1 MVASLPSFSG
11 SLRLPSFSRGLRP
24 LVSSQPAAA
33 SSIVGPLGT
42 HCDTP
47 YYIYTKGWSLDG
59 FYEEDYLVALFLAEL
74 SESEHRL
81 VGIALAAFGGATV
94 PHNGLDD
101 VAGAAVVEA
110 LRSRTAFA
118 GQSAAPEG
126 SGAAPAR
133 ADVVL
138 HKQSVLHHVR
148 VGPNLL
154 IGIARHVGVGEEAVG
169 VLDIVAARGPRGTVA
184 SGATHF
190 GEQAFAF
197 LP

>member
-1 MVASLPSFSG
+1 M
-11 SLRLPSFSRGLRP
+11 
-24 LVSSQPAAA
+24 
-33 SSIVGPLGT
+33 
-42 HCDTP
+42 
-47 YYIYTKGWSLDG
+47 
-59 FYEEDYLVALFLAEL
+59 VALFLAEL

-94 PHNGLDD
+94 PHDGLYD
-101 VAGAAVVEA
+101 VAGTAVMQAFRTRAALGCQA
-110 LRSRTAFA
+110 T
-118 GQSAAPEG
+118 APEG
-126 SGAAPAR
+126 SGAAPTR

>member
-1 MVASLPSFSG
+1 M
-11 SLRLPSFSRGLRP
+11 
-24 LVSSQPAAA
+24 
-33 SSIVGPLGT
+33 
-42 HCDTP
+42 
-47 YYIYTKGWSLDG
+47 
-59 FYEEDYLVALFLAEL
+59 VALFLAEL
-74 SESEHRL
+74 SELEDGL
-81 VGIALAAFGGATV
+81 VGIALAALGGATV

-110 LRSRTAFA
+110 FRSRTAFT

-126 SGAAPAR
+126 SGAAPTR
-133 ADVVL
+133 ADIVL

-169 VLDIVAARGPRGTVA
+169 VLDIVAARGPRGTMA

-190 GEQAFAF
+190 GKQPFAF
-197 LP
+197 LELVGRGIASGRNGQTAVPNHQVLVLLGRHLGFERLARQVRMDVALEIARVPLRMLPFG